1 VNVPLKERRMLG
13 LKEPLVVSVS
23 PHIRSADTIQRV
35 MLDVV
40 IALVPPVV
48 AGVYFFGARALWILL
63 LCIATAV
70 GTEALLQK
78 LMKRPLTVGDCSAI
92 ITGILLALN
101 LPPAVPYWLPVL
113 GAVVAIAIAKMVFGG
128 LGRNIFNPA
137 LIGRAVLLTAY
148 PVAMTKGWLQP
159 LWWRTQGFFTST
171 VADAQGTAFDAISS
185 ATPLVKEAT
194 PDPFALGDLII
205 GKVGGC
211 IGETSAI
218 CILLGGIYLLV
229 RKRIFWQ
236 MPVAYIGSFALLM
249 ALFGGTRHLTVLEE
263 ICAGGLM
270 LGAWFM
276 ATDMVTSPLTGR
288 GQFIGGILCGLLTF
302 VIRLKGG
309 YPEGASYSILM
320 MNMATPL
327 IDKYTEPRRFGVRP
341 GAKRR

>member
-1 VNVPLKERRMLG
+1 MVE

-23 PHIRSADTIQRV
+23 PHIRSADSIQRV

-40 IALVPPVV
+40 IALVPPAV
-48 AGVYFFGARALWILL
+48 AGIYFFGGRVLWILL
-63 LCIATAV
+63 ISVAAAV

-78 LMKRPLTVGDCSAI
+78 LMKRPITVGDCSAI

-101 LPPAVPYWLPVL
+101 LPPAVPYWLPVV

-137 LIGRAVLLTAY
+137 LVGRAVLLAAY

-159 LWWRTQGFFTST
+159 LWWRTEGFFTST
-171 VADAQGTAFDAISS
+171 VADAQGAAFDAISS

-194 PDPFALGDLII
+194 PDPFTIGDLIL

-218 CILLGGIYLLV
+218 CILVGGIYLLA

-249 ALFGGTRHLTVLEE
+249 ALFGGTRHLTILEE

-288 GQFIGGILCGLLTF
+288 GQFIGGLLCGFLTF

-309 YPEGASYSILM
+309 YPEGVSYSILI